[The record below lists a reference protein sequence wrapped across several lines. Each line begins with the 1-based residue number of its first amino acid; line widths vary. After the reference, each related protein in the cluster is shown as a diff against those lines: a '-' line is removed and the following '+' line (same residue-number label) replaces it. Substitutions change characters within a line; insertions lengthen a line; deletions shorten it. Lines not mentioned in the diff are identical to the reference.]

1 MVDAGPLCGFGEAFH
16 QGLMCC
22 ISDVGGKLGFRDRD
36 CFLFGG
42 FKGEFK
48 WKGCPRGL
56 MLRAL

>member
-1 MVDAGPLCGFGEAFH
+1 MWFWRSFA
-16 QGLMCC
+16 QGADDMCC

-48 WKGCPRGL
+48 WKGCPGGL